1 MAPPGICCLIA
12 AWNEAPRIGA
22 VLEAVAGHPLVD
34 EVLVIDDGSTDG
46 TAQVAAGFAG
56 VRVLRLGQNGGKS
69 AAVLAGVQA
78 TGHPLLLLLDA
89 DLQGL
94 TPEAITALALPVLS
108 GQADVAISL
117 RGNAPRLWRWI
128 GLDYISGERLVPR
141 GVLERIAA
149 HGLPRFGIEV
159 AMNRLWLDHGARIAV
174 VGWPGVASPAKA
186 AKQGLWRGIRAD
198 LRMIADLCATLPAHR
213 LAGQIHRMR
222 RQRI

>member
-22 VLEAVAGHPLVD
+22 VLDAVAGHPLVA

-46 TAQVAAGFAG
+46 TAQVAAGYAG
-56 VRVLRLGQNGGKS
+56 VRVLRLDRNGGKS
-69 AAVLAGVQA
+69 AAVMAGVRA

-94 TPEAITALALPVLS
+94 TPEDITALALPVLD

-141 GVLERIAA
+141 AVLERIVAQ
-149 HGLPRFGIEV
+149 GLPRFGIEV
-159 AMNRLWLDHGARIAV
+159 AMNRLWLDLSARIAV
-174 VGWPGVASPAKA
+174 VPWPGVASPAKA
-186 AKQGLWRGIRAD
+186 VKQGLWRGIRAD
-198 LRMIADLCATLPAHR
+198 LRMIADLCATQPAHR
-213 LAGQIHRMR
+213 LAAQIHRMR
-222 RQRI
+222 RHRV